1 MLPSFCIAIEFLF
14 SKKYGTGIKSV
25 DKSITRE

>member
-1 MLPSFCIAIEFLF
+1 MLPSFCIAIALLF
-14 SKKYGTGIKSV
+14 SKKYAIGIKTV